1 MKVIFTLLSLV
12 FCAVATFAQTGTTY
26 RLVPDNSAFGTNLGS
41 TITATNNG
49 TGAGGF
55 RRSSIWRVVNSNG
68 TFGANQS
75 PTSGATLQIFGYEFE
90 MNNANIDLSAFDFR
104 ILIRS
109 EFRDI
114 NNGFP
119 RMYQGFIRT
128 NNIPNSTTRTITI
141 SANSSITLGWG
152 TGTVGSTVY
161 YCPGFLRL
169 DASDGNASSSARIV
183 MNTTPAIT
191 LASATGTNSILNAHA
206 YNITST
212 PDPRITLATT
222 DANSNNAT
230 RQIILTNAAPP
241 SANITNRTVARPGGA
256 IYTSFPFFYAA
267 SAASGGA
274 VAPLPM
280 RLGDFTA
287 TRQSQGVVLRWST
300 VQEVNSDN
308 FEIQQS
314 TNAQNWKTI
323 GTVKAAGSSGS
334 VLTYEFEDNSINSGV
349 VYYRLKMNDLDT
361 KFEYSSVA
369 RIQWGAGSK
378 KLFAYPSPA
387 TTYTTIS
394 TDVAIDGAV
403 TVVIYEMT
411 TGRMVQQKVV
421 NAAGNNFRLGLEG
434 LQSGT
439 YTVQL
444 IKNGEILGRVNL
456 VKQ

>member
-1 MKVIFTLLSLV
+1 MKVIFTLLSLL
-12 FCAVATFAQTGTTY
+12 FATVMATAQTGTTY
-26 RLVPDNSAFGTNLGS
+26 RLIGTLGNDVD
-41 TITATNNG
+41 ITSNG
-49 TGAGGF
+49 TTAGGF
-55 RRSSIWRVVNSNG
+55 RNPAIWRVVNSNG
-68 TFGANQS
+68 TLGTTPVS
-75 PTSGATLQIFGYEFE
+75 PASGARLQIFGINLRVQT
-90 MNNANIDLSAFDFR
+90 NNVDLSAYNFQ
-104 ILIRS
+104 IQIRS
-109 EFRDI
+109 EYRDF
-114 NNGFP
+114 NAGGTGGGVRAHRGRLHVNDVTLTLG
-119 RMYQGFIRT
+119 
-128 NNIPNSTTRTITI
+128 S
-141 SANSSITLGWG
+141 SSSITLGWG
-152 TGTVGSTVY
+152 QETIGTTVY
-161 YCPGFLRL
+161 YFPGYLRL
-169 DASDGNASSSARIV
+169 EDQSAILIG
-183 MNTTPAIT
+183 TTAIADRRT
-191 LASATGTNSILNAHA
+191 SPNGDSYLNANA
-206 YNITST
+206 FAVST
-212 PDPRITLATT
+212 TT
-222 DANSNNAT
+222 DATNIAIAISNDADNRS
-230 RQIILTNAAPP
+230 RQVIRTNTAPP
-241 SANITNRTVARPGGA
+241 SANITNRMVARPGGA
-256 IYTSFPFFYAA
+256 IYAQFPFFYAA
-267 SAASGGA
+267 GAAPGGT

-287 TRQSQGVVLRWST
+287 TRQSQGTVLRWTT

-334 VLTYEFEDNSINSGV
+334 VLNYQFEDNSVNSGV

-369 RIQWGAGSK
+369 RIQFGAGSK

-403 TVVIYEMT
+403 TVLIYEMS

-444 IKNGEILGRVNL
+444 IKDGEALGRVNL
-456 VKQ
+456 MKQ